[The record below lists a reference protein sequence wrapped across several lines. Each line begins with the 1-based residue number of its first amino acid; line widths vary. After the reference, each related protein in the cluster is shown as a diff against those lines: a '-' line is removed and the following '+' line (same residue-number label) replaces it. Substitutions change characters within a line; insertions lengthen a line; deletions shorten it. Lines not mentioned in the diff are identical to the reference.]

1 MTENRGRAEAAGA
14 WVARVKKWGDL
25 RVIACFAEKDGA
37 ARKKQRDFSGVK
49 MGLFK
54 GERGFLRGGKGVW
67 EGLEMLKVKR
77 QGNFFRFGAV

>member
-1 MTENRGRAEAAGA
+1 
-14 WVARVKKWGDL
+14 
-25 RVIACFAEKDGA
+25 
-37 ARKKQRDFSGVK
+37 

-54 GERGFLRGGKGVW
+54 DERGVLRGGKGVW